1 MTKPK
6 AKEPS
11 FEEALAQLESIV
23 DAMEAG
29 EVPLAELLTQFE
41 EGTKLLKLCE
51 TRLKNAE
58 LRIEQLKQSK
68 EGEPSFTS
76 FETTD
81 SIE

>member
-11 FEEALAQLESIV
+11 FEEALTQLESIV
-23 DAMEAG
+23 DAM
-29 EVPLAELLTQFE
+29 AELLTQFE

>member
-23 DAMEAG
+23 DAMEGG

>member
-11 FEEALAQLESIV
+11 FEEALAELESIV
-23 DAMEAG
+23 DSMEGG

-68 EGEPSFTS
+68 DGEPSFTA

-81 SIE
+81 AVE